1 MAEEASFCAGAL
13 TLHPERR
20 LRSEYET
27 AFTTA
32 IAQADT
38 CKNHVQKLM
47 SWSYTSRKLIRESL
61 GVVAVDSDVSS
72 TDFHTDKPL
81 MEDET
86 EALSE
91 VNDGICAVGS
101 DTCH

>member
-1 MAEEASFCAGAL
+1 
-13 TLHPERR
+13 
-20 LRSEYET
+20 
-27 AFTTA
+27 
-32 IAQADT
+32 
-38 CKNHVQKLM
+38 M

-72 TDFHTDKPL
+72 TDFHTDKSL
-81 MEDET
+81 MEDKT